1 VTTTPPQIVEI
12 APLGGDTVNNPRPS
26 IFATYRSP
34 TDAGINASS
43 ARIEVNGLDVTSV
56 STRTDGFITYTP
68 SDPLR
73 DGMVTVVVSVADN
86 AGNAQRR
93 SWTFTIHSH

>member
-1 VTTTPPQIVEI
+1 
-12 APLGGDTVNNPRPS
+12 VNNPRPS